1 MSLTL
6 RIIILIK
13 YLGVYNFRCNFA
25 VCQTNNLMIM
35 NKKLLFIILISV
47 SWIQLFAQDKVPG
60 VIVEL
65 ASGMK
70 VEYQLSSKP
79 KVSFNGKTITIIAD
93 GVKVEYE
100 PSELISIRPGEVSVS
115 SEIDELQSESRTI
128 NLESGFVKFTNFT
141 KGETVYIYNVNGS
154 LNTTYHISS
163 EGLLMIPI
171 SSLTSG
177 ISIIKANNQTIKIT
191 KK

>member
-1 MSLTL
+1 
-6 RIIILIK
+6 
-13 YLGVYNFRCNFA
+13 
-25 VCQTNNLMIM
+25 M